1 MSDKFDLAPL
11 ASLAARIAESLRQRS
26 QTVAVVESSAGGLV
40 SAALLAIPGASAY
53 FVGGAVIY
61 TRKAGK
67 GLLGLTADDVVGMRG
82 ETEPY
87 ANLVAKRIRDK
98 LGATWGLSESGA
110 AGPSGSPYGDAPGHV
125 CIAVTGQISRTRTIE
140 TGLPDRPINMDLF
153 ARQLLSLFDEVLQEP
168 FPLPPAKH
176 PGSA

>member
-1 MSDKFDLAPL
+1 MSDPSGFAPL
-11 ASLAARIAESLRQRS
+11 ALLAARVAASLRERG

-61 TRKAGK
+61 TRKAAK
-67 GLLGLTADDVVGMRG
+67 GLLGLTADDVVGMRA

-87 ANLVAKRIRDK
+87 AMLVAGKIRDK

-125 CIAVTGQISRTRTIE
+125 CIAVTGPNSRTRTIE
-140 TGLPDRPINMDLF
+140 TRQSDRPSNMDMF
-153 ARQLLSLFDEVLQEP
+153 ARHLLCLFDEALQEQ
-168 FPLPPAKH
+168 H
-176 PGSA
+176 

>member
-1 MSDKFDLAPL
+1 MSDQSDLAPL
-11 ASLAARIAESLRQRS
+11 TSLAARIAESLRKRGE
-26 QTVAVVESSAGGLV
+26 TVAVVESAAGGLV

-87 ANLVAKRIRDK
+87 ANLVATRIRDK

-110 AGPSGSPYGDAPGHV
+110 AGPLGSPYGDAPGHV
-125 CIAVTGQISRTRTIE
+125 CLAVTGPISRTRTIE
-140 TGLPDRPINMDLF
+140 TGLSDRPTTMDLF
-153 ARQLLSLFDEVLQEP
+153 ARQLLSLFAEVLQEQERV
-168 FPLPPAKH
+168 PLPPA
-176 PGSA
+176 

>member
-1 MSDKFDLAPL
+1 MPDHSDLAPL
-11 ASLAARIAESLRQRS
+11 TSLAARIAESLGKRGE
-26 QTVAVVESSAGGLV
+26 TVAVVESSAGGLV

-87 ANLVAKRIRDK
+87 ANLVAGRIRDR

-125 CIAVTGQISRTRTIE
+125 CIAVTGPILRTRTIE
-140 TGLPDRPINMDLF
+140 TGLSDRLTNMDLF
-153 ARQLLSLFDEVLQEP
+153 ARQLLSLFDEVLQELL
-168 FPLPPAKH
+168 PLPSAQH
-176 PGSA
+176 LGSA

>member
-1 MSDKFDLAPL
+1 MPDHSDLAPL
-11 ASLAARIAESLRQRS
+11 TSLAARIAESLGKRGE
-26 QTVAVVESSAGGLV
+26 TVAVVESSSGGLA

-67 GLLGLTADDVVGMRG
+67 ALLGLTPDDVVGMRG

-87 ANLVAKRIRDK
+87 ANLVAGRIRDR

-125 CIAVTGQISRTRTIE
+125 CIAVTGPISRTRTIG
-140 TGLPDRPINMDLF
+140 TGLSDRPTNMDLF
-153 ARQLLSLFDEVLQEP
+153 ARQLLSLFDEVLQELL
-168 FPLPPAKH
+168 PLP
-176 PGSA
+176 SA

>member
-1 MSDKFDLAPL
+1 MPDHSDLAPL
-11 ASLAARIAESLRQRS
+11 ISLVARIAESLRERGE
-26 QTVAVVESSAGGLV
+26 TVAVVESSAGGLV

-67 GLLGLTADDVVGMRG
+67 ALLGLTAEDVVGMRA

-87 ANLVAKRIRDK
+87 ANLVAGRIRER

-125 CIAVTGQISRTRTIE
+125 CIAVTGRISRTRTIE
-140 TGLPDRPINMDLF
+140 TGLSDRAINMDLF
-153 ARQLLSLFDEVLQEP
+153 ARQLLSLFDEVMHERRS
-168 FPLPPAKH
+168 LPPA
-176 PGSA
+176 